1 MLVAEVTPATAQPPP
16 SASSNGPPESPE
28 HTALPADVFSVSSTV
43 PPTAVTFAVPAR
55 SVSPPAPVAS
65 LPQPAMTA
73 CSPTRASR
81 LVSNRLG
88 CAREILAGEDD
99 PDVER

>member
-1 MLVAEVTPATAQPPP
+1 MLVAEVTPATAQLPP

-28 HTALPADVFSVSSTV
+28 HTALPLDVFSVSSTV

-65 LPQPAMTA
+65 SAPAGDDGLLTHPCVA
-73 CSPTRASR
+73 AGE
-81 LVSNRLG
+81 NRLG